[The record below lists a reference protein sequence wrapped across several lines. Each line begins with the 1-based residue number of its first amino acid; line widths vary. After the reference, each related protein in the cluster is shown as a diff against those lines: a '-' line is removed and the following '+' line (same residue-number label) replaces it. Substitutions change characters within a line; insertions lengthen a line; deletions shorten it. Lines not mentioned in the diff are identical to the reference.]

1 MAAERR
7 SWINRLL
14 STNYAMNALPG
25 VVVKLTAATATAAAA
40 AAVRRI
46 AAAETDM

>member
-1 MAAERR
+1 MLVA
-7 SWINRLL
+7 
-14 STNYAMNALPG
+14 
-25 VVVKLTAATATAAAA
+25 VVKLTAATAA

>member
-1 MAAERR
+1 MLVA
-7 SWINRLL
+7 
-14 STNYAMNALPG
+14 
-25 VVVKLTAATATAAAA
+25 VVKLTAATATAAAAA

>member
-1 MAAERR
+1 MLVA
-7 SWINRLL
+7 
-14 STNYAMNALPG
+14 
-25 VVVKLTAATATAAAA
+25 VVKLTAATATAAAA